1 MNANIEDYIIFYAIL
16 KLPLSSRSLL
26 LVTSYWY
33 PSKALFITKK
43 AEPPFD
49 PVIATILYLAVLFV
63 VN

>member
-1 MNANIEDYIIFYAIL
+1 MLVLWAISYFMLFWNFLWLEIFT
-16 KLPLSSRSLL
+16 

-43 AEPPFD
+43 TEPPFD
-49 PVIATILYLAVLFV
+49 PVITTILYLAVLFV